1 MHIIVFATHKGG
13 CGKSILAAC
22 VAVAAKEAGERVSI
36 LDMDPKGSLMRW
48 GARRNDPGLPV
59 RAVPSVKL
67 RPTLKALA
75 RRKASLVIIDTPA
88 LESPIALAA
97 IEAADLSIVPAR
109 PATFDIW
116 ASEVTGRRLTLMDKE
131 FVFLLNQCPR
141 ARRATRVQNALAAL
155 APIGPVLRP
164 WVSAGVV
171 FLDAASKGKGVTEVD
186 SQGAAAG
193 ELRSLWHNIRRILEP
208 AGIPS

>member
-22 VAVAAKEAGERVSI
+22 VAVAAKEAGERVFI

-116 ASEVTGRRLTLMDKE
+116 ASEVTGRRLTLMDKD
-131 FVFLLNQCPR
+131 FVFLLNQCPP
-141 ARRATRVQNALAAL
+141 APRATRVQNALTAL

-171 FLDAASKGKGVTEVD
+171 FLDAASKGKGVTELD
-186 SQGAAAG
+186 SKGAAAS

-208 AGIPS
+208 TGIPG